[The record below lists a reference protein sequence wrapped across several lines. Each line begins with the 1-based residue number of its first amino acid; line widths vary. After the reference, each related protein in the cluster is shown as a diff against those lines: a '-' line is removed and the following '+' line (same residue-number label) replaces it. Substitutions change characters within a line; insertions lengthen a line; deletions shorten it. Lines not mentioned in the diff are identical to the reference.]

1 MGEYHVK
8 CFESDNNDSRLSSIY
23 PSFALSDFH
32 LPYRFESL
40 SADTPLY
47 TASEVPPDPKRC
59 SPQFLQPR
67 FTTFRTMITFSRIL
81 LYEIG
86 LFVYLLILCA
96 SWIFCLY
103 LSLNRFI
110 YLFVYVPLLC
120 ASWIFCFYLSLCKWT
135 PLNFRIFLREPGN
148 I

>member
-47 TASEVPPDPKRC
+47 AASEVPPDPKRC

-81 LYEIG
+81 LYEIC
-86 LFVYLLILCA
+86 LFTYFVRKLNILPLLKPKSVYLFICLRTSFVRKLNIL
-96 SWIFCLY
+96 
-103 LSLNRFI
+103 
-110 YLFVYVPLLC
+110 PLL
-120 ASWIFCFYLSLCKWT
+120 K
-135 PLNFRIFLREPGN
+135 PL
-148 I
+148 